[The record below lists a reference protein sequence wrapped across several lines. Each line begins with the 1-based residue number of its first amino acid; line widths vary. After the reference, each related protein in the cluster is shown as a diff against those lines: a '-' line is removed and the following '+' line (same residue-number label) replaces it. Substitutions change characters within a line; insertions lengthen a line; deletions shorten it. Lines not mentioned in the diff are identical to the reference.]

1 VIATSGPSAASPQL
15 VRAIGRWSLAALVL
29 NSILGSGIF
38 GLPSDIAKLV
48 GSSAPLAYVLV
59 ALGMGL
65 IVACFAEVSSRFTE
79 AGGPYLYARVAFG
92 RFVGLQVGWMA
103 GLVRVTAAAANAN
116 LFVVYLGEF
125 WPQATN
131 RWPRIGILL
140 VLLGVLTVINYRG
153 VKSGARVTNFFTVA
167 KLLPLAVFVAAGAFF
182 LFSSGAAEPVRELP
196 QGSVRNWLEAVLLLV
211 FAYGGFEAALM
222 PLAEAKDPRRDA
234 PFALGVVLAF
244 ITVLYISIQLIVMN
258 TLADPTT
265 SQRPLAA
272 AAHVFMGSLGAGF
285 ISVGALLSIYGY
297 LSSMMVMAP
306 RLPFALA
313 ERGDF
318 PSLFARVHE
327 RFRTPHF
334 AIVLFAVLLFAL
346 AAWGGFRGNATLSA
360 VSRLLTYAPVCLA
373 LIVLRRKQPGDAVFR
388 LPGGEG
394 IAVLGIVFSL
404 LLIAGMRWV
413 DMPVIAGTAMAAAV
427 YWWFARK

>member
-1 VIATSGPSAASPQL
+1 VTATSGPAASPQL

-48 GSSAPLAYVLV
+48 GGQAPLAYVLV
-59 ALGMGL
+59 ALGMAL

-92 RFVGLQVGWMA
+92 RFAGLQVGWMA

-131 RWPRIGILL
+131 RWPRLGILF
-140 VLLGVLTVINYRG
+140 VLLGVLTLINYRG
-153 VKSGARVTNFFTVA
+153 VRSGARVTNFFTVA

-182 LFSSGAAEPVRELP
+182 LFSSGPVERTAELP
-196 QGSVRNWLEAVLLLV
+196 VATTRNWLEAVLLLV
-211 FAYGGFEAALM
+211 FAYGGFEAALLPM
-222 PLAEAKDPRRDA
+222 AEASNPRRDA

-258 TLADPTT
+258 TMADPTA
-265 SQRPLAA
+265 SQRPLAT
-272 AAHVFMGSLGAGF
+272 AAHAFLGSMGAAF

-297 LSSMMVMAP
+297 LSSMMVMSP

-318 PSLFARVHE
+318 PRVFARVHE
-327 RFRTPHF
+327 RFRTPHL
-334 AIVLFAVLLFAL
+334 AIVLFGALLFGM

-373 LIVLRRKQPGDAVFR
+373 LIVLRRKQPGDAAFR
-388 LPGGEG
+388 LPGGEVV
-394 IAVLGIVFSL
+394 AALAIVFSL
-404 LLIAGMRWV
+404 LLLAGIRWV
-413 DMPVIAGTAMAAAV
+413 DMPVIAGTIVAAAG
-427 YWWFARK
+427 YWMATRR